1 MGPCEQQV
9 TKIIKDSVDASPTM
23 LAINTVLDDPER
35 PLTPD
40 ELFELLLAEIRGLRR
55 AVCYLARQ
63 MDET

>member
-1 MGPCEQQV
+1 MGPYEQQV

-23 LAINTVLDDPER
+23 LAKSTVLDDPER

-55 AVCYLARQ
+55 AICYLARQ
-63 MDET
+63 MDEN